1 MSGNRYVDIP
11 SIVQMIGCIIKNPSL
26 LDEDGRYF
34 FSEKDFT
41 TDFHKVVFGSI
52 FNLHEMGAE
61 DLSIQAIEDYLQ
73 NRPKS
78 LATYNANNGHQWIV
92 NIVDAANTSNF
103 DYYYN
108 KVKKMT
114 LLREYD
120 NIGFDV
126 SWIYDPDNLFDLKK
140 KQEQE
145 NKLDSLDLIEI
156 SDLIET
162 RVEEIRR
169 QYVDN
174 STDESVALGDGIFE
188 YLEELETA
196 PDIGAPLYGKLVNTI
211 TRGARLG
218 KFYLRS
224 GATNVGKAI
233 CNDTIIPT
241 LHGLKRVDEIR
252 VGDYLFDAFGKPTKV
267 LGVFPQGK
275 QDVWEVKFK
284 DGRIAKC
291 SPDHLW
297 SYCTAG
303 QKDKSKIE
311 RKFYTNTLKEISRS
325 TIKNQDR
332 GYNILVPRQ
341 YALQYEEKKY
351 SIDPYV
357 LGLILGDGSFR
368 YNKNNKSLSFS
379 SADEELPKSIAK
391 IMNYNYKKNSQYN
404 YSWSFSWKENSVHK
418 NVWVEEILKDY
429 PDLWNK
435 KSEDKFI
442 PEEFL
447 YGSIQQRLD
456 LLNGLLDTD
465 GTIDKRTGSIIYTTI
480 SPYLRDGIIQLAEE
494 LGFSA
499 KYSIDTHKDTHICY
513 NIIITGRP
521 EDKLKLFRLKRKRD
535 ILELWYNNKSKKKEK
550 NEFNPIVS
558 ITNLNYQA
566 EMTCFLVDNKE
577 HLFLMNDCIVT
588 HNTRLLM
595 ADACNFACDKIYD
608 TEKQEWIDN
617 GLALPALFISTEQ
630 ENIELKSL
638 ALSFIAGVNEEHILT
653 NKYEFGEKERVIEAA
668 KILQKSPLYVE
679 ELPDFS
685 LKDIENVIKR
695 NIRLHAV
702 QYIMLDYIHTSIKI
716 LEEITRRSGGVRLR
730 EDNILFLLSV
740 KLKDICNQFNV
751 FIYSATQLNQDW
763 ATSDRPDQNLLR
775 GAKAIADK
783 IDLGSIMLDVT
794 PADKE
799 ALRPLIEENGYTM
812 PNIKM
817 SIYKNR
823 RGSYN
828 HCYLWMNADKGT
840 CRFNGLFCT
849 DYQYN
854 LIYIKDM
861 DIQMQL

>member
-1 MSGNRYVDIP
+1 MSGSRYVDIP

-156 SDLIET
+156 SDLIEA

-241 LHGLKRVDEIR
+241 LYGPKRVDEVH

-297 SYCTAG
+297 SYCTNEK
-303 QKDKSKIE
+303 QE
-311 RKFYTNTLKEISRS
+311 RNFITKALKEIN
-325 TIKNQDR
+325 KKE
-332 GYNILVPRQ
+332 NILIPQ
-341 YALQYEEKKY
+341 HAALQYTANYYKIEPYTFGLTLRKLKY
-351 SIDPYV
+351 
-357 LGLILGDGSFR
+357 R
-368 YNKNNKSLSFS
+368 
-379 SADEELPKSIAK
+379 
-391 IMNYNYKKNSQYN
+391 
-404 YSWSFSWKENSVHK
+404 
-418 NVWVEEILKDY
+418 
-429 PDLWNK
+429 
-435 KSEDKFI
+435 FI
-442 PEEFL
+442 PDQYL
-447 YGSIQQRLD
+447 YGSIRQRLN
-456 LLNGLLDTD
+456 LLNGLLDAD
-465 GTIDKRTGSIIYTTI
+465 GELDQETGEIIYNI
-480 SPYLRDGIIQLAEE
+480 EDSLLKKDIVQLSIE
-494 LGFSA
+494 LGYRVQYINN
-499 KYSIDTHKDTHICY
+499 K
-513 NIIITGRP
+513 IIIDGSL
-521 EDKLKLFRLKRKRD
+521 ENKLKLFRT
-535 ILELWYNNKSKKKEK
+535 EKKKEK
-550 NEFNPIVS
+550 IKLWCSYNKEKDNGFNLVVS
-558 ITNLNYQA
+558 IKKLNYQA
-566 EMTCFLVDNKE
+566 KMTCFLVDNEE

-595 ADACNFACDKIYD
+595 ADACNFACDRIYD
-608 TEKQEWIDN
+608 TEKQEWVKN
-617 GLALPALFISTEQ
+617 GLSLPALFISTEQ

-775 GAKAIADK
+775 G
-783 IDLGSIMLDVT
+783 M
-794 PADKE
+794 
-799 ALRPLIEENGYTM
+799 
-812 PNIKM
+812 
-817 SIYKNR
+817 
-823 RGSYN
+823 
-828 HCYLWMNADKGT
+828 
-840 CRFNGLFCT
+840 
-849 DYQYN
+849 
-854 LIYIKDM
+854 
-861 DIQMQL
+861 